1 MKTFWNLPL
10 LKLIPATSR
19 RHALAFIIVAVWV
32 TLMKLFLPSWGDL
45 SFNDEDL
52 GIDWSSNLAT
62 FFIQLLLLVFITT
75 LAASF
80 FEGVQQLKLSEKPPL
95 KDTVADIVVTVIFS
109 VLGFLIVEFLFM
121 IL

>member
-1 MKTFWNLPL
+1 MNPFKI
-10 LKLIPATSR
+10 IPKTSR
-19 RHALAFIIVAVWV
+19 KHTLAILISIVWV
-32 TLMKLFLPSWGDL
+32 TLMKLFLPSWNSL
-45 SFNDEDL
+45 SFNDSDL

-95 KDTVADIVVTVIFS
+95 KDTIADIIVTVIFS
-109 VLGFLIVEFLFM
+109 VLGFLIVEFIFLF
-121 IL
+121 

>member
-1 MKTFWNLPL
+1 MKNPF
-10 LKLIPATSR
+10 KIIPKTSR
-19 RHALAFIIVAVWV
+19 KHTLAILISIVWV

-62 FFIQLLLLVFITT
+62 FFIQFFMVSLITT
-75 LAASF
+75 FAAAF

-95 KDTVADIVVTVIFS
+95 KDTITDIVVTVIFS
-109 VLGFLIVEFLFM
+109 VLGFFIVEFLFM